1 MTPGLSASRE
11 RGLHAR
17 VVDVLGTEIV
27 DGRLAV
33 GSILNLDDLAA
44 RFTVSRSVLR
54 EALRVLQSLGMVEP
68 RQRIGTQVLPRTSWD
83 LMNPQIILW
92 RGRSPEYFVQMRE
105 LLELRL
111 GLEPVAARLSALA
124 FTPDQASAVEDA
136 ARTMVAAAESGD
148 GRAYLEADVAFHT
161 AVLRGSGNDVIGHFA
176 STVEALLRTRTEERR
191 FTITEYTPAAA
202 ELHLDLAL
210 AIRAGDAD
218 AAFSRSWQLI
228 DTTVDEF
235 VAESGGSPAT

>member
-1 MTPGLSASRE
+1 MIPGLAASRE
-11 RGLHAR
+11 RGLHAQ
-17 VVDVLGTEIV
+17 VVDVLGSEVV

-44 RFTVSRSVLR
+44 RFSVSRSVLR

-68 RQRIGTQVLPRTSWD
+68 RQRVGTQVLPRTSWD
-83 LMNPQIILW
+83 LMNPQIIVW
-92 RGRSPEYFVQMRE
+92 RGRSAEYFVQMRE

-111 GLEPVAARLSALA
+111 GLEPVAARLSATS
-124 FTPDQASAVEDA
+124 FSPEQASEVEDA
-136 ARTMVAAAESGD
+136 ARTMVAAAASGD

-176 STVEALLRTRTEERR
+176 STVEAVLRTRTEERR
-191 FTITEYTPAAA
+191 FTITDYTPAAA
-202 ELHLDLAL
+202 EKHLALAL
-210 AIRAGDAD
+210 AIRSGDAD
-218 AAFSRSWQLI
+218 AAFARSWELI

-235 VAESGGSPAT
+235 VAESARPPRP